1 MAKYVSMA
9 NAIKSVME
17 KYSKQFVP
25 IIDPETEKVEDET
38 PTVEP
43 EEPATAVAD
52 RTDEYPHED
61 HSRVQDVPATERERV
76 KADLKR
82 AMRLQHKYKIIDNP

>member
-25 IIDPETEKVEDET
+25 IIDPETKQVKDET

-43 EEPATAVAD
+43 EEPAIAVAD

-61 HSRVQDVPATERERV
+61 HARMQDVPMTEREKI

-82 AMRLQHKYKIIDNP
+82 AMRLQHQHKIIDNP